1 MADWP
6 TVPQGNRKAPVPPLD
21 VDLRGAW
28 SMVQRNRDVYLKT
41 WKTNFIPPLIEPLLY
56 LLSIGIGVGA
66 LINGIDDGFG
76 HRVSYRQFVA
86 PGILAITMM
95 QVAFGETTYNSFI
108 RMWFQKTWEAIT
120 ATPMMLDDVLV
131 GELVWAAVKAAIN
144 AFLMA
149 IVVAAF
155 GLLPW
160 AMVPL
165 VVPVALL
172 VGLVFAGIGLCWS
185 ALVKGIDGFSFAMYL
200 FMTPMMLFAGTF
212 FPLAQ
217 LPEGARFVAKLLP
230 LTNAVLVMRPITL
243 GHPLD
248 VPLLPILY
256 LAVTGAVFPMLAIHL
271 MKRKLAA

>member
-6 TVPQGNRKAPVPPLD
+6 TVPQGNSKAPVPPLD
-21 VDLRGAW
+21 IDARGAW

-41 WKTNFIPPLIEPLLY
+41 WKTNFIPPLLEPLLY

-66 LINGIDDGFG
+66 LISGIDDGSG
-76 HRVSYRQFVA
+76 HRMSYRQFVA
-86 PGILAITMM
+86 GGIIAITMM
-95 QVAFGETTYNSFI
+95 QVSFGETTYNSFI

-120 ATPMMLDDVLV
+120 ATPMTLDDVLV
-131 GELVWAAVKAAIN
+131 GELVWAAIKGAIN

-160 AMVPL
+160 LMVPL
-165 VVPVALL
+165 VIPVALL
-172 VGLVFAGIGLCWS
+172 VGMGFAGIGLCWS

-212 FPLAQ
+212 FPLTQ
-217 LPEGARFVAKLLP
+217 LPPTAQVVAKLLP
-230 LTNAVLVMRPITL
+230 LTNAVLVVRPLTL
-243 GHPLD
+243 GLPME
-248 VPLLPILY
+248 VPLLPVLY
-256 LAVTGAVFPMLAIHL
+256 LAVAAIVFPMLAIHL

>member
-1 MADWP
+1 MAEWP
-6 TVPQGNRKAPVPPLD
+6 APPQGNSKAPVPPLD
-21 VDLRGAW
+21 IDPRGAW
-28 SMVQRNRDVYLKT
+28 SMVKRNRDVYLKT
-41 WKTNFIPPLIEPLLY
+41 WKTNFIPPLVEPLLY

-66 LINGIDDGFG
+66 LINGIDDGQG

-95 QVAFGETTYNSFI
+95 QVSFGETTYNSFI

-120 ATPMMLDDVLV
+120 ATPMTLDDILV
-131 GELVWAAVKAAIN
+131 GELLWAAIKAAIN

-149 IVVAAF
+149 IVVALF

-165 VVPVALL
+165 VIPVALL
-172 VGLVFAGIGLCWS
+172 VGMVFAGIGLCWS

-212 FPLAQ
+212 FPLTQ
-217 LPEGARFVAKLLP
+217 LPAGAEMVARALP
-230 LTNAVLVMRPITL
+230 LTNAVLVMRPISL
-243 GHPLD
+243 GHPLE
-248 VPLLPILY
+248 VPLLPIAY
-256 LAVTGAVFPMLAIHL
+256 LGVGALVFPMLAIRL

>member
-6 TVPQGNRKAPVPPLD
+6 TVQQRNSKAPVPPLD
-21 VDLRGAW
+21 VDPRGAW

-56 LLSIGIGVGA
+56 LLSLGVGVGM
-66 LINGIDDGFG
+66 LINGLDDGFG
-76 HRVSYRQFVA
+76 HRVSYRQFVT

-108 RMWFQKTWEAIT
+108 RMWFQKTWDAIT
-120 ATPMMLDDVLV
+120 ATPMTLDDVLV
-131 GELVWAAVKAAIN
+131 GELVWAAIKAAVN
-144 AFLMA
+144 AFLMSL
-149 IVVAAF
+149 VVALF

-172 VGLVFAGIGLCWS
+172 VGMVFAGIGLCWS

-200 FMTPMMLFAGTF
+200 FMTPMLLFAGTF

-217 LPEGARFVAKLLP
+217 LPPAAQLLAKLLP
-230 LTNAVLVMRPITL
+230 LTHAVLVMRPLSL
-243 GHPLD
+243 GEPLAI
-248 VPLLPILY
+248 PLAPVLY
-256 LAVTGAVFPMLAIHL
+256 LLVAAVAFPVLSIWL